1 MTSCVALPR
10 KKDCN
15 TYQSG
20 SFRWRLAFWKK
31 LRTNNWTSGCG
42 SVGRVVASDTRGLR
56 FESSHR
62 QNFIHVFTI
71 NCVEKTKIK
80 KKGPGMAP
88 FLKKPKKQL
97 NQKCS
102 LNFSFLSGMF
112 TSQILQIC
120 LLFAFIFAL
129 AAATRRQ
136 IWEKESQN
144 SQVCFFISLQKTRK
158 RGSMFLSDNAVQWT
172 PTNYSMI
179 TLKINFKWRR
189 K

>member
-102 LNFSFLSGMF
+102 LKFQLSEWNVYVSNSSNLSPLCFHFRTRRCNKKTNLGKGISKLSGVLFYF
-112 TSQILQIC
+112 TSKNKEKR
-120 LLFAFIFAL
+120 FNVFK
-129 AAATRRQ
+129 RQ
-136 IWEKESQN
+136 CS
-144 SQVCFFISLQKTRK
+144 
-158 RGSMFLSDNAVQWT
+158 AVNT
-172 PTNYSMI
+172 Y
-179 TLKINFKWRR
+179 
-189 K
+189 